1 MLTSLSAVNLVTSP
15 VTAPTQLLRELLVVD
30 SVDKAVVVVTRS
42 VTRSVQSLK
51 LMSTRLTLDM

>member
-15 VTAPTQLLRELLVVD
+15 VTAPTQLLRELIVVD
-30 SVDKAVVVVTRS
+30 SVDKVVVVVTRS